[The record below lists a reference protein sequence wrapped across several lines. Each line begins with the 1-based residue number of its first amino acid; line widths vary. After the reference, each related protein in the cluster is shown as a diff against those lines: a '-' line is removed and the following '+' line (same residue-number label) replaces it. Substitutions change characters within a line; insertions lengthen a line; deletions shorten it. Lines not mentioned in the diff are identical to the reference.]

1 MRFTPY
7 FALAGAAD
15 PYQGIE
21 FAARHSVIR
30 GRDGRIIFES
40 DVVAPT
46 GWSPLAVDM
55 LAQKYAR
62 KAGVPAATVRVP
74 EADVPEWLQR
84 SVPAAGTPLG
94 GETDA
99 RQLFN
104 RLAGCWTYW
113 GWTLGYFDDEASA
126 RAFYAD
132 HCRMLAL
139 QLAAPNSPQ
148 WFNTGLYWAYGIKGA
163 DRGHWAFDPATGEVL
178 PSRRSYVRPG
188 ASACHIQSIAD
199 NLVEPGGILDFTT
212 REARVFQ
219 QGSGSGA
226 NYSPLRGTGEP
237 LSGGG
242 KSSGLMSFLPA
253 IDRFA
258 GAIKSGG
265 TVRRAARMVVL
276 DLDHPDAEEFV
287 DWKVRQEHKVACL
300 VAGSRVCRDAV
311 AAVHACR
318 LAGDAAGVDQA
329 AARAAE
335 LGVPAGLVDQAE
347 RLAAE
352 GLPPPAVPEFDT
364 GYTGEAYETVTGQN
378 ANNSV
383 GATAAFMRAVAED
396 ADWPLY
402 WRTERAAARAEGRPA
417 RPCKTVKA
425 RSLWDRVARAA
436 WACADPGVQFHT
448 TMEDWNPVPGDGPID
463 ASNPC
468 SEYLFIKDTSCNLG
482 CLNLLSLVDP
492 ADWTETVVRIREAVR
507 LYTVA
512 LDVTVSAAGYP
523 SERLATGAR
532 DYRTLGLGYANL
544 GALLMRNGL
553 AYDSDAARGWAVAL
567 TALVHFGATA
577 TSAELA
583 AAVGP
588 FPRYAANR
596 AGVDRVVRNHLAYV
610 TDRAYD
616 GLSVAPPDPGVALA
630 AAPAELVAAAVAAG
644 HTAVGVVAAH
654 GLRNAQLTLLM
665 PAGTVGLLMD
675 CDTTGVEPDFALV
688 KSKHLADDGW
698 VTIVNQSVGPAL
710 TRLGY
715 TGPAH
720 DAVTAHVREY
730 GTVEGC
736 TALAPEHLPVF
747 DCANKCGRAGT
758 RFIAVAGHIR
768 MMAAVQ
774 PLLSGGIS
782 KCVTGDTVVPTD
794 RGLIRIGDLYAGQAP
809 DTFTPVGLA
818 VPTAAGMTR
827 AAEYYY
833 GGTRPVWR
841 VTLADGRTIRGT
853 APHRLRV
860 ATPLGL
866 AWKEAPAIEPGDYVA
881 IRRGTECWGSETV
894 PVVALS
900 PPHGSQHAFRQPAA
914 AQAVDVA
921 LFLGMLTAD
930 GHVSR
935 SNYVVGLTKNDP
947 HVRATFTALL
957 ADLFGLTGREVEDQ
971 RNGVM
976 GVTLGSKS
984 LVEWLDA
991 VGFSKERVPA
1001 FVLGGSRAMAVAY
1014 LSGLYLDGYFTAQGQ
1029 GPSISQKHGSL
1040 LADVRAIWD
1049 NLGVATY
1056 ETVNTVDGTDY
1067 PVLHASGHCRRTAAD
1082 LLTWLEPHKAA
1093 AAAAVTNG
1101 RDERPFPLHRERITA
1116 AVRAAGRTH
1125 EFRTVLDPRT
1135 AALTRRTAVAAAEAV
1150 GVELTAEELAL
1161 DYARVE
1167 AVEPAGD
1174 APVYDLS
1181 VPGPEEFVG
1190 NGIVNHNT
1198 CNMPAE
1204 STVADVRAAYD
1215 LAWRLGVKCVALY
1228 RDGSKLSQ
1236 PLSTQG
1242 RTVHARTESPR
1253 QLSRAERRHLPNRR
1267 AGHTQKF
1274 RIGGHKFYLK
1284 TGEYEDGTLGEVFL
1298 TCDKEGGFLQSV
1310 VSAVAKITSIALQY
1324 GVPLDEIVNAWL
1336 FSRFEPNG
1344 PVQGH
1349 NRIRNGLSVFDVIA
1363 RHLAIEYLAR
1373 ADLAHTDVPTAVAAG
1388 GTAAAGVTEPRIY
1401 NGTPCPSCEMLKMRW
1416 DGKCTRC
1423 DNCGATTGCV

>member
-782 KCVTGDTVVPTD
+782 K
-794 RGLIRIGDLYAGQAP
+794 
-809 DTFTPVGLA
+809 
-818 VPTAAGMTR
+818 
-827 AAEYYY
+827 
-833 GGTRPVWR
+833 
-841 VTLADGRTIRGT
+841 
-853 APHRLRV
+853 
-860 ATPLGL
+860 
-866 AWKEAPAIEPGDYVA
+866 
-881 IRRGTECWGSETV
+881 
-894 PVVALS
+894 
-900 PPHGSQHAFRQPAA
+900 
-914 AQAVDVA
+914 
-921 LFLGMLTAD
+921 
-930 GHVSR
+930 
-935 SNYVVGLTKNDP
+935 
-947 HVRATFTALL
+947 
-957 ADLFGLTGREVEDQ
+957 
-971 RNGVM
+971 
-976 GVTLGSKS
+976 
-984 LVEWLDA
+984 
-991 VGFSKERVPA
+991 
-1001 FVLGGSRAMAVAY
+1001 
-1014 LSGLYLDGYFTAQGQ
+1014 
-1029 GPSISQKHGSL
+1029 
-1040 LADVRAIWD
+1040 
-1049 NLGVATY
+1049 
-1056 ETVNTVDGTDY
+1056 
-1067 PVLHASGHCRRTAAD
+1067 
-1082 LLTWLEPHKAA
+1082 
-1093 AAAAVTNG
+1093 
-1101 RDERPFPLHRERITA
+1101 
-1116 AVRAAGRTH
+1116 
-1125 EFRTVLDPRT
+1125 
-1135 AALTRRTAVAAAEAV
+1135 
-1150 GVELTAEELAL
+1150 
-1161 DYARVE
+1161 
-1167 AVEPAGD
+1167 
-1174 APVYDLS
+1174 
-1181 VPGPEEFVG
+1181 
-1190 NGIVNHNT
+1190 T